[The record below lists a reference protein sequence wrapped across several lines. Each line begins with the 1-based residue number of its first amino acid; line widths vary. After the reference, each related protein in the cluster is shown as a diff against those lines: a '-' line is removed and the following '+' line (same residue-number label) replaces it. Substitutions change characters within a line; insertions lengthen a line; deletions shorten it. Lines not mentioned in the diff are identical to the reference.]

1 MLTLCWHSCDLSTR
15 RSTKSQPLLKGAF
28 GKLPAPGVGGLSTLP
43 TRSPHLPYTKS
54 KSPDL
59 RAFRAPWRTSA
70 RAKKASREP
79 ALSPARLIR
88 LPPMLS
94 LKRAMALG
102 ALAVAAVPSA
112 AGAQA
117 PPVTASAPTFGSGAF
132 TTTVTLPNAGSYAQT
147 FVSGRTVLC
156 RVKKQLSA
164 GTSKVKC
171 RLRQVVL
178 QKLTLTLSLR
188 PAHKPLRVAVTSRY
202 IERKGEGAAYEQQLI
217 MALGLSVTVPVNPW
231 SAA

>member
-1 MLTLCWHSCDLSTR
+1 
-15 RSTKSQPLLKGAF
+15 
-28 GKLPAPGVGGLSTLP
+28 
-43 TRSPHLPYTKS
+43 
-54 KSPDL
+54 
-59 RAFRAPWRTSA
+59 
-70 RAKKASREP
+70 
-79 ALSPARLIR
+79 
-88 LPPMLS
+88 
-94 LKRAMALG
+94 MALG
-102 ALAVAAVPSA
+102 ALALAAVPSA

-171 RLRQVVL
+171 RLRQAVL
-178 QKLTLTLSLR
+178 QKLMLTLSLR
-188 PAHKPLRVAVTSRY
+188 PANKPLRIAVTSRY
-202 IERKGEGAAYEQQLI
+202 YERKGDGPPYEQYLI
-217 MALGLSVTVPVNPW
+217 NMLGVPLMVPVSPW